1 MNSSLPAGIEAYLS
15 ESGFSATEMLILRK
29 LMEEDSFT
37 IRELASKTGKSTGVL
52 DQAMKKLLSRKI
64 AKKEI
69 INDQPRYSIDS
80 LDAVLRSMQRET
92 KQRKEQLDRRHHD
105 FESFISSLTHDKHRP
120 DMEYFHG
127 LEGIQKAYM
136 KLLDT
141 GQELLTFTPVLT
153 RAEDDPLRIFRVDYF
168 RKRQYRKIFQRILA
182 PDTPLARR
190 FQSRDAFEYRR
201 TFLLPADE
209 YPMTFEKTIVHGL
222 IACINFTEQ
231 TACLLRYPDLAQSER
246 THFESLWQQQLK
258 ASTCP
263 TFPLP
268 PPKKVPLKTHILSN
282 IREFILSKKSIA
294 AFILFALISGVMTYG
309 LYQSNR
315 ELNLE
320 RIRQQVLSIAATGA
334 LQLDAKDIDAV
345 RTREDSKKP
354 EYAKLIATL
363 NLIRRAN
370 ENIQYAYIMRHTDNP
385 KMYAFVAD
393 ADSLDPNVKK
403 DINVDGKIDAADQL
417 NYPGEPY
424 NITTF
429 PIMSQ
434 AFAKPVSDF
443 GTDQWGHLIS
453 GFSPI
458 YDASGKAIAILGI
471 DMFASEVDKISAQ
484 SFSPLFAFIGF
495 FFLFV
500 VIRFGAVNRSLI
512 LECFEAAKV
521 HKRIVFLWFFFLS
534 LCISVIVYGVYS
546 YKRDIIIEQTGERLK
561 AIAVTTVNDFH
572 AEDLDQLH
580 WAKDMKKEAYQRVF
594 KRLNEI
600 RNQNPFITFAYVVRP
615 TQDPDLF
622 EFVVDADMNYNLPS
636 SFKSFGDFS
645 PMTPSDANAWPG
657 VIYDDS
663 MFHAYFSKIKRANYA
678 IFPLD
683 QWGSS
688 ISGSAPIFRKDGS
701 TAGILCFDVDLSTIL
716 LE

>member
-263 TFPLP
+263 TSPLP
-268 PPKKVPLKTHILSN
+268 PPKKVPLKTRILSN
-282 IREFILSKKSIA
+282 AREFFLSKKSVVTLIC
-294 AFILFALISGVMTYG
+294 FALIASIMTFWMYRYTEEIS
-309 LYQSNR
+309 LQ
-315 ELNLE
+315 
-320 RIRQQVLSIAATGA
+320 RIREKVTSIAATGA
-334 LQLDAKDIDAV
+334 LQFDAQDINQLHIL
-345 RTREDSKKP
+345 RDSKKAA
-354 EYAKLIATL
+354 YLRVIHTL
-363 NLIRRAN
+363 RHIRHQN
-370 ENIQYAYIMRHTDNP
+370 DQVIYVYIVRPTDF
-385 KMYAFVAD
+385 KQEGLFEFVAD
-393 ADSLDPNVKK
+393 ADAVDPFA
-403 DINVDGKIDAADQL
+403 KIDTNGDGFIDEADQL
-417 NYPGEPY
+417 GYPGLQYNVVEMDALMHEKYVAPIANEKPY
-424 NITTF
+424 
-429 PIMSQ
+429 
-434 AFAKPVSDF
+434 
-443 GTDQWGHLIS
+443 TDKWG
-453 GFSPI
+453 
-458 YDASGKAIAILGI
+458 
-471 DMFASEVDKISAQ
+471 
-484 SFSPLFAFIGF
+484 
-495 FFLFV
+495 
-500 VIRFGAVNRSLI
+500 
-512 LECFEAAKV
+512 
-521 HKRIVFLWFFFLS
+521 
-534 LCISVIVYGVYS
+534 SVI
-546 YKRDIIIEQTGERLK
+546 TG
-561 AIAVTTVNDFH
+561 
-572 AEDLDQLH
+572 
-580 WAKDMKKEAYQRVF
+580 Y
-594 KRLNEI
+594 
-600 RNQNPFITFAYVVRP
+600 
-615 TQDPDLF
+615 
-622 EFVVDADMNYNLPS
+622 
-636 SFKSFGDFS
+636 
-645 PMTPSDANAWPG
+645 
-657 VIYDDS
+657 
-663 MFHAYFSKIKRANYA
+663 
-678 IFPLD
+678 
-683 QWGSS
+683 
-688 ISGSAPIFRKDGS
+688 APIKNIDG
-701 TAGILCFDVDLSTIL
+701 TIAGILAVDMTSKKLQEFTLQSFRPFSYFFALIVL
-716 LE
+716 FIIIRFVAFYRL